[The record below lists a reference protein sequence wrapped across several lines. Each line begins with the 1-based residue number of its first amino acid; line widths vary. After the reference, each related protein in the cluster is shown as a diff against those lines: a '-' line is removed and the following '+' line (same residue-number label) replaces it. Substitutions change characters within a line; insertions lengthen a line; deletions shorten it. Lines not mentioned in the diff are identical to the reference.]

1 MSEIRV
7 DTISEKT
14 SANGVAV
21 DGVTLKDGG
30 IAATAGSTITTAD
43 NTDTLTLVSTDTDA
57 TQGPV
62 LNLYRNSSSPAD
74 DDDIARINFTGN
86 DSGGNVTTYATIR
99 AVIGD
104 VTDGSEDMQILHQQ
118 IIGGTNVNTIRIKPD
133 EIVLND
139 SSIDLDFR
147 VESNGNANMLFVD
160 GGNDKVGIGTAS
172 PAKTLHISSADNQPL
187 RVESTDAY
195 SGVELKDNG
204 ASTLPPLISGLSD
217 GFKIYAGHG
226 SSRPEVMSIDATGA
240 VTKPLQ
246 PAFKAVPS
254 SQQNNL
260 SVNAWNTIVFGTETY
275 DINSDFGNSN
285 FTAPVTGKYILTVNL
300 YLQDI
305 DSAATSITCE
315 LHTSNDDYPVF
326 VTLPGVD
333 FSADMG
339 YRAFNGAVLVDMDAN
354 DTAAV
359 RVYPEGGA
367 AQTDVN
373 ISSTYSG
380 MLIG

>member
-240 VTKPLQ
+240 VTMPLQ